1 MKLKPKQLARSLY
14 QAVER
19 SPKARRGIVRNLLR
33 LLRRNRS
40 TRLLPLVVKQLP
52 IIEQEANKTTW
63 VTIETPF
70 PLSARS
76 VRAIGRYLER
86 VYQQKR
92 VVPKLGLNGNL
103 IGGARIKFQDSVIDG
118 SVHARL
124 EQLKQRL

>member
-19 SPKARRGIVRNLLR
+19 SPKARRGIVRNLLG

-52 IIEQEANKTTW
+52 IIEQETNKTTW

-70 PLSARS
+70 PLSAGA
-76 VRAIGRYLER
+76 VAAIGRYVKRAL
-86 VYQQKR
+86 QQKR
-92 VVPKLGLNGNL
+92 VVPQLVLNRNL
-103 IGGARIKFQDSVIDG
+103 IGGVRIKLQDSVIDG